1 MARVLI
7 IEDNQPNMDL
17 LAYLLTAFGHQP
29 LCAYDGVQGVEMAR
43 DALPDL
49 IICDLHLPR
58 LDGYGVVRNLKD
70 DAITRAIPILA
81 ASALPV
87 LDNGAALQAAGFDG
101 LLPKT
106 MEPEALMPLMEA
118 WLAPEKRGAAPKTE

>member
-29 LCAYDGVQGVEMAR
+29 LCACDGVQGVEMAR

-58 LDGYGVVRNLKD
+58 LDGYGVVRQLKD
-70 DAITRAIPILA
+70 DAYTRAIPILA

-87 LDNGAALQAAGFDG
+87 LDNGAALKAAGFDG

-106 MEPEALMPLMEA
+106 LEPEALMPLMEA
-118 WLAPEKRGAAPKTE
+118 WLAPEKRGVAPKVE